1 MNQFKYFKIVQ
12 ITILAALSVLCVFM
26 LFRPSV
32 KQYIFSDTPATILFF
47 LIWIMLIA
55 GFVFIMIDLA
65 LLSKMKTGDH
75 ALYGAAY
82 SDHVSG
88 IPNRFSCDTMIEKY
102 YDILLPMDIGCMMIE
117 FTNLPEINE
126 NHSHATGNQ
135 LLKDFSSILSSA
147 ALSLCFV
154 GRNGGNKFLAIF
166 EDCSRSDMDTF
177 EKRIE
182 ERVAEHNNKN
192 LAIPINY
199 RIGSAFNGEEKLNE
213 ITKLIALS
221 DRRIRSADK
230 NTSI

>member
-1 MNQFKYFKIVQ
+1 
-12 ITILAALSVLCVFM
+12 
-26 LFRPSV
+26 
-32 KQYIFSDTPATILFF
+32 
-47 LIWIMLIA
+47 
-55 GFVFIMIDLA
+55 
-65 LLSKMKTGDH
+65 
-75 ALYGAAY
+75 
-82 SDHVSG
+82 
-88 IPNRFSCDTMIEKY
+88 
-102 YDILLPMDIGCMMIE
+102 MIE
-117 FTNLPEINE
+117 FNNLPEINE